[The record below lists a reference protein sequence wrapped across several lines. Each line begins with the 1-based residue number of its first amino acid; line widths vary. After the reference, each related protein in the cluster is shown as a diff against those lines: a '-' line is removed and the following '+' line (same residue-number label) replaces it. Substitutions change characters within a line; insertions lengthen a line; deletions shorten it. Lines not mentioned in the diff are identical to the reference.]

1 MRRAA
6 TRRSAICALLA
17 LVTSSVPA
25 CLPAVAA
32 EFCVVCGEPDGIYR
46 CIAAEVSAASRD
58 TGAQLQCIQEIARR
72 AGHKTCTIQR
82 TADSACS
89 GPEWVLGSAGVGGMA
104 VTLPKGGGLGA
115 SRSDTPTVTPGVAPE
130 GATAPQGARSVG
142 DGTVRGA
149 QSAPGVPS
157 RELRGSVQTFY
168 PAASGSAAKSGDRPE
183 AVDEAA
189 NTNPRQGNPDEASPS
204 TLDKAG
210 KAVGGAAKKTWDC
223 VSSLFSRC

>member
-1 MRRAA
+1 MRRERALRRLAASAGTAVLAAA
-6 TRRSAICALLA
+6 TAAD
-17 LVTSSVPA
+17 
-25 CLPAVAA
+25 AA
-32 EFCVVCGEPDGIYR
+32 EYCVACAQPDATYR
-46 CIAAEVSAASRD
+46 CIAPEVSAAARD
-58 TGAQLQCIQEIARR
+58 TGTQLLCIQDIARR

-115 SRSDTPTVTPGVAPE
+115 GRSDTATATPGVAPE

-157 RELRGSVQTFY
+157 RELRASGQTFY